1 MARCS
6 ASRSACRLIKTAL
19 VGIGLSTRF
28 DDVRRTGL
36 RPLALGAVLWVTA
49 GISSLLLHL
58 LTGQF

>member
-1 MARCS
+1 M
-6 ASRSACRLIKTAL
+6 
-19 VGIGLSTRF
+19 
-28 DDVRRTGL
+28 RRTGL